1 MAVNF
6 HQPSVHALLDV
17 MPAPLLT
24 FGVSG
29 LVTYANTAA
38 EQHPGRPVDKMNGNP
53 VIKSLVAAATL
64 GKLKLPYPAKIE
76 LADGHHIE
84 GRFMAGPAGLDIAFV
99 GAGESGHAEAIGS
112 TSGHMKLQHIIEL
125 LRDELGPPLNLLQ
138 SQLQALPSGSEH
150 AGLDMAARTLGQRI
164 GRLTD
169 LIEVFGDDII
179 RANDR
184 IEPLELMQRICAE
197 LHERAARMG
206 VRFEI
211 IPPPQALPPIYGSL
225 KLLSRAFHECLENAL
240 IYSRKE
246 ISSGQQLAVEIRFTF
261 SGEHVLL
268 SIRNRGSS
276 PLKVGAHDT
285 LRPFAAPSG
294 SETVARLGLPLV
306 QRIVSLHGG
315 QLRLSALDED
325 TVKVLMEFPTGAPMR
340 GQEKLGIS
348 QAQRYAKDLAQLMSR
363 RKKEKS

>member
-6 HQPSVHALLDV
+6 HQPSVYALLDV
-17 MPAPLLT
+17 MPTPLLT

-29 LVTYANTAA
+29 LVTYANSAA
-38 EQHPGRPVDKMNGNP
+38 KQHPGRPVDKMNGNP
-53 VIKSLVAAATL
+53 IIKSLVAAATL

-76 LADGHHIE
+76 LADGHKID

-99 GAGESGHAEAIGS
+99 GAGESHQAEAIRT
-112 TSGHMKLQHIIEL
+112 TSGHMQLQHIIEL
-125 LRDELGPPLNLLQ
+125 LRDEIGPPLNLLH
-138 SQLQALPSGSEH
+138 SELQALPRSSEH
-150 AGLDMAARTLGQRI
+150 ASLDMAARALGQRL
-164 GRLTD
+164 GRVAD
-169 LIEVFGDDII
+169 LIEVFGDEIL
-179 RANDR
+179 RTNDR
-184 IEPLELMQRICAE
+184 IEPLELMQQICGE
-197 LHERAARMG
+197 LKERAERMG

-211 IPPPQALPPIYGSL
+211 IPPTQALPPIYGNL

-240 IYSRKE
+240 IHSRKE
-246 ISSGQQLAVEIRFTF
+246 INSGQQLVVDIRFTF

-285 LRPFAAPSG
+285 LRPFAAASG
-294 SETVARLGLPLV
+294 NETVARLGLPLV

-315 QLRLSALDED
+315 QLRLSSLDED

-340 GQEKLGIS
+340 GQESLGIS
-348 QAQRYAKDLAQLMSR
+348 QAHRYAKDLAQLMSR
-363 RKKEKS
+363 RKKEKA